1 MEVCTLFEAV
11 MYDSVPRA
19 SVVLHV
25 CTAPLPDVP
34 LTAPS
39 LYVAVP
45 LHYLCCRP
53 NVICASCLVV
63 CNDEIQVPYT
73 ASELN
78 PISAIVVQRSKL
90 SNICSRLCVAMII
103 PAKSVIACPR
113 QSSEVPELLR

>member
-1 MEVCTLFEAV
+1 

-53 NVICASCLVV
+53 NVICASCLGVF
-63 CNDEIQVPYT
+63 NDEIQVTYT
-73 ASELN
+73 TSEPN
-78 PISAIVVQRSKL
+78 PISATVVQRSKL
-90 SNICSRLCVAMII
+90 SNAHDF
-103 PAKSVIACPR
+103 A
-113 QSSEVPELLR
+113 